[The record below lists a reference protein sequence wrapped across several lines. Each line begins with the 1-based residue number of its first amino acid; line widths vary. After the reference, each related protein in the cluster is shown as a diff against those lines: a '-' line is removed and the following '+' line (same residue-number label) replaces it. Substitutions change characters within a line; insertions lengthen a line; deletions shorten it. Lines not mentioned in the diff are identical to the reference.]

1 METSGRMLRTQ
12 FMRPLLLL
20 LLGAISAFSQ
30 PFSYGVKAGVPLTD
44 FVSVAGSASPS
55 GFLDYAT
62 HTNRY
67 ILGATG
73 ELRLPFGLGVELD
86 VLYRHIDYQSSAQT
100 VGAGATTTSTATTG
114 NSWEFPLLAKY
125 RFKTKVLH
133 PYVDGGV
140 AWDTLQGLKNTV
152 TENLCGPPTANPV
165 CTVVAAPP
173 AASSKGTMGVV
184 IGGGV
189 DIHAIVI
196 HVAPEIRF
204 TRWAEEYFNLSGVL
218 NSGKNQAEVLVGFTF

>member
-1 METSGRMLRTQ
+1 
-12 FMRPLLLL
+12 MRPLLLL

-30 PFSYGVKAGVPLTD
+30 PFSYGAKLGVPLTD

-73 ELRLPFGLGVELD
+73 ELRLPFGLGFELD
-86 VLYRHIDYQSSAQT
+86 VLYRHIDYQSTAQT
-100 VGAGATTTSTATTG
+100 VGANPATTSAATTG

-133 PYVDGGV
+133 PYVDGGA
-140 AWDTLQGLKNTV
+140 AWDTLQGLTETV
-152 TENLCGPPTANPV
+152 KS
-165 CTVVAAPP
+165 VVEGATNSTTST
-173 AASSKGTMGVV
+173 SSTPSELQNSSTRGFVL
-184 IGGGV
+184 GGGL
-189 DIHAIVI
+189 DFKFLVI
-196 HVAPEIRF
+196 HIQPEVRF
-204 TRWAEEYFNLSGVL
+204 TRWGAKQFL
-218 NSGKNQAEVLVGFTF
+218 NPSALLHSNQNQGEFLLGITF